1 MTTNNPTHCKQRNNH
16 LPQATCSDALVCL
29 LWISSGMDL
38 NRGTQSE
45 NRNNMFKRTFLIL
58 FEQNANID

>member
-1 MTTNNPTHCKQRNNH
+1 MAKNTLQATNNY
-16 LPQATCSDALVCL
+16 LPQVTCSDALVCL

-45 NRNNMFKRTFLIL
+45 NRNNVLYICTI
-58 FEQNANID
+58 

>member
-1 MTTNNPTHCKQRNNH
+1 MAKNTLQATNNY
-16 LPQATCSDALVCL
+16 LPQVTCSDALVCL

-45 NRNNMFKRTFLIL
+45 NRNYIL
-58 FEQNANID
+58 YMYTI

>member
-1 MTTNNPTHCKQRNNH
+1 MQAKNNH

-38 NRGTQSE
+38 NHGTQSE
-45 NRNNMFKRTFLIL
+45 NKKDILHIWNFEEHLWSGEMQILI
-58 FEQNANID
+58 

>member
-1 MTTNNPTHCKQRNNH
+1 MKRQGKIGVTQHFASKKNNQ
-16 LPQATCSDALVCL
+16 LPQAACSDALACL

-45 NRNNMFKRTFLIL
+45 NRNKMLHICTI
-58 FEQNANID
+58 

>member
-1 MTTNNPTHCKQRNNH
+1 MKSQCMSKLGVTQHIASKNSH
-16 LPQATCSDALVCL
+16 LPQATCSDVLVCS

-45 NRNNMFKRTFLIL
+45 NRNNIL
-58 FEQNANID
+58 YICTI